1 MKILVDEKYFNL
13 EKELEYL
20 EPRIEYERIVDK
32 NVSQI
37 KNSGI
42 SKSYFDFFIFD
53 LRENINHTSEIINEI
68 KKYNPNIRTIAFTSK
83 RNGRYQGSFF
93 FRGVDLFL
101 YQETDREFLLSYLKR
116 AHIRL
121 SKSS

>member
-13 EKELEYL
+13 EKELDNL
-20 EPRIEYERIVDK
+20 EPRVEFEKIVDK
-32 NVSQI
+32 DLSQI
-37 KNSGI
+37 INSGI
-42 SKSYFDFFIFD
+42 SKSYFDFFVFD
-53 LRENINHTSEIINEI
+53 LRENINQSSEILNEI
-68 KKYNPNIRTIAFTSK
+68 KKYNPNIKTIALTTK
-83 RNGRYQGSFF
+83 KNGRYQGSFF

-101 YQETDREFLLSYLKR
+101 YRETDMDFLLNYLKK

>member
-37 KNSGI
+37 KNS
-42 SKSYFDFFIFD
+42 
-53 LRENINHTSEIINEI
+53 
-68 KKYNPNIRTIAFTSK
+68 
-83 RNGRYQGSFF
+83 
-93 FRGVDLFL
+93 
-101 YQETDREFLLSYLKR
+101 
-116 AHIRL
+116 
-121 SKSS
+121 